1 MPLASKPAFFQGVIY
16 FLIGPL
22 WIAKEIKDTI
32 TGTSHSSLAA
42 R

>member
-16 FLIGPL
+16 FFVGPL
-22 WIAKEIKDTI
+22 WIAREIKDTI
-32 TGTSHSSLAA
+32 TGTSHNSPAA